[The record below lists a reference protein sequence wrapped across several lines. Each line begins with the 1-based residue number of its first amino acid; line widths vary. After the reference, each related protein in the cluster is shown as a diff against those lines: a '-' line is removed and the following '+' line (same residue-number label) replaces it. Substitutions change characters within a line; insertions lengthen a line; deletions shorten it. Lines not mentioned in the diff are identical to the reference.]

1 MEEPVIIF
9 FYRKEPLS
17 MEMCTGQRTQAV
29 RTCSVRGLL
38 QYCQLPDKNSSY
50 IYSDIW
56 NFSRHLK
63 MFCVFIPRLHVES
76 LTTFCGTVLGKL
88 LHTVRQVLTEEELD
102 LIGATL
108 ETSPT
113 KSATWALS
121 VQSPQNLTKLM
132 HLLPFDTTTQIR
144 KQDWILWTGVFRG
157 FMLAKSAP
165 LWSYPAM
172 KLVLSK

>member
-1 MEEPVIIF
+1 
-9 FYRKEPLS
+9 
-17 MEMCTGQRTQAV
+17 
-29 RTCSVRGLL
+29 
-38 QYCQLPDKNSSY
+38 
-50 IYSDIW
+50 
-56 NFSRHLK
+56 

-144 KQDWILWTGVFRG
+144 KQD
-157 FMLAKSAP
+157 
-165 LWSYPAM
+165 
-172 KLVLSK
+172 